1 MRMGSHR
8 YQGDEI
14 AVTYE
19 VKRCIHA
26 TECVRGLPSVFD
38 PERRPWVRLE
48 GASAEEV
55 VRVVERCPT
64 GALRYERSDGTVEAA
79 ALVNEVTPSP
89 DGPLYARGEIVLQDA
104 LGMEI
109 ARELRLALCRCG
121 GSANKPY
128 CDGQHRKLGFSDPG
142 EVPPPP
148 VPSAAA
154 TAAAGGPV
162 GGAPGGA
169 VAGVSAPAAP
179 GTGATAPGAAR
190 LLGGALHIILTKNG
204 PLRLLGPVVVRSTAT
219 GVACPAQRLSL
230 CRCGGSQNKPY
241 CDGSHGRIGF
251 EA

>member
-1 MRMGSHR
+1 MGSHR

-55 VRVVERCPT
+55 VRVVEP
-64 GALRYERSDGTVEAA
+64 
-79 ALVNEVTPSP
+79 
-89 DGPLYARGEIVLQDA
+89 
-104 LGMEI
+104 
-109 ARELRLALCRCG
+109 
-121 GSANKPY
+121 
-128 CDGQHRKLGFSDPG
+128 
-142 EVPPPP
+142 
-148 VPSAAA
+148 
-154 TAAAGGPV
+154 
-162 GGAPGGA
+162 
-169 VAGVSAPAAP
+169 
-179 GTGATAPGAAR
+179 
-190 LLGGALHIILTKNG
+190 LHIILTKNG